1 MSHRARRH
9 PTTRGDAMRANAAT
23 TTTTVTTTTRVP
35 RARTRARAVSERTA
49 RILREVEMRERDAS
63 GGAARAATALGAGG
77 QTSARA
83 LEGLDASWRAMREGG
98 KDEGGKD
105 GVDGF
110 ARRARAATR
119 ERATRRR
126 RTTSRCAVG
135 RWGCSWRARC
145 RDEGRG
151 WW

>member
-1 MSHRARRH
+1 
-9 PTTRGDAMRANAAT
+9 MRANAAT
-23 TTTTVTTTTRVP
+23 TTTTATTTRVP
-35 RARTRARAVSERTA
+35 RARSRARAVSERTV
-49 RILREVEMRERDAS
+49 RILREVEMRERADVDAS

-110 ARRARAATR
+110 ARRARGR
-119 ERATRRR
+119 SEERRVGKECR
-126 RTTSRCAVG
+126 SR
-135 RWGCSWRARC
+135 WSPYH
-145 RDEGRG
+145 
-151 WW
+151 